1 MFQKSYKLLLK
12 GVPFPDNMLSVID
25 ARGVILNALK
35 MSCIIYLPCKFVH
48 KKSEIIVM
56 SSVSLYLTFMEI
68 TCVEFPQHP
77 YQLKSLLIST
87 GLC

>member
-35 MSCIIYLPCKFVH
+35 MSCIIYLSCKFIH
-48 KKSEIIVM
+48 KKV
-56 SSVSLYLTFMEI
+56 
-68 TCVEFPQHP
+68 
-77 YQLKSLLIST
+77 KLLS
-87 GLC
+87 